1 MRIKVVGVSGSPIKG
16 GNTEFLLEHALGAID
31 NEETETEVVGLA
43 GKDIKGCI
51 HCNWC
56 VRKQSE
62 RKLCAFTDAMDDI
75 YPRLLAAD
83 AILLATPVYFGRLSG
98 LMADFID
105 RCRVAVHGKV
115 YRHAFKNK
123 IGAGLAVSYVR
134 NGGIES
140 TLISLHS
147 AFLVLSMIP
156 VGPGTLSFGNG
167 ALSSY
172 RGEGACEK
180 DDRQAVRQDS
190 YGLRWAVKAA
200 QRAVEVARLLKAGT
214 ESLRAGIA

>member
-1 MRIKVVGVSGSPIKG
+1 MRIKIVGVSGSPVKD
-16 GNTEFLLEHALGAID
+16 GNTEFLLKHALEAAG
-31 NEETETEVVGLA
+31 NEKTGTEFIGLA
-43 GKDIKGCI
+43 GKEVKGCL

-62 RKLCAFTDAMDDI
+62 DKLCAITDAMDDI
-75 YPRLLAAD
+75 YPHLLAAD

-98 LMADFID
+98 LTANFID

-123 IGAGLAVSYVR
+123 IGAGLAVSYLR

-156 VGPGTLSFGNG
+156 VGPGMLSFGSG

-172 RGEGACEK
+172 HGEGFCEK
-180 DDRQAVRQDS
+180 DDRQPVRRDS
-190 YGLRWAVKAA
+190 YGLREAVKTA
-200 QRAVEVARLLKAGT
+200 QRAAEVARLLKSGAAAQ
-214 ESLRAGIA
+214 ESAR